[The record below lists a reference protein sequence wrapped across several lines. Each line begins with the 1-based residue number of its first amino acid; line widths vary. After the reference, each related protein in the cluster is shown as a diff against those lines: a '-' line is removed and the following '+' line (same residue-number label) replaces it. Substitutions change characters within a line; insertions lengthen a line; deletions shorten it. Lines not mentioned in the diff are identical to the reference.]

1 MRLMGFCLCLARDL
15 LYPLLSISATASSA
29 SSCAAA
35 GRASFCAAAGRASS
49 CGCAI
54 SRSTCLSRAGLLT
67 DCLTLVVNNLG
78 VHIVDEIQILLITLN
93 QGVCIHELH

>member
-29 SSCAAA
+29 SS
-35 GRASFCAAAGRASS
+35 CAAAGRASS